1 MNTKTLLLSA
11 TLVFGGCSTTDWL
24 SSNTSKAVLAE
35 IGNLVFTTALQ
46 SFSNSNKADFGH
58 SMAQGLWENS
68 ASALTSGAVSRI
80 AGAWSADHL
89 PKLATTTSTAYQIA
103 NPKTPKQKGQV
114 IDAIAT
120 AIDQAATYNGYVA
133 LPNLSK

>member
-35 IGNLVFTTALQ
+35 VGNIVFTTALQ
-46 SFSNSNKADFGH
+46 SFTSDSKTDFGH
-58 SMAQGLWENS
+58 SMAQGLWANS

-80 AGAWSADHL
+80 AGAWSADRL
-89 PKLATTTSTAYQIA
+89 PKLAVTTSTAYQIA
-103 NPKTPKQKGQV
+103 DPKTPKQKEQV
-114 IDAIAT
+114 IDTIAT
-120 AIDQAATYNGYVA
+120 AINQAAAIRESAN
-133 LPNLSK
+133 K